1 MFGDVRVSGNVHV
14 FENAQVFGDA
24 RVSENAWVLGNAQVS
39 GDARVFENA
48 QVFGDARV
56 FGNAQVFGNARVSG
70 NAWIF
75 RTRHVF
81 TAGPIGSRDD
91 FVTFFRD
98 KGGGI
103 SVKCGCFFGKLGKFL
118 EEARKA
124 YGDSKYAHEY
134 TLAAENAKACIDL
147 AEDCQEPPYA
157 VGAET

>member
-1 MFGDVRVSGNVHV
+1 V
-14 FENAQVFGDA
+14 FEDA
-24 RVSENAWVLGNAQVS
+24 C
-39 GDARVFENA
+39 
-48 QVFGDARV
+48 
-56 FGNAQVFGNARVSG
+56 VSG